1 MQDSALR
8 KDLRYQKLG
17 LPNNILVHVANLLS
31 ILQGSKGQWGHLGE
45 TGPVGE
51 QGEVGLIGKKG
62 TRGTIGPVV
71 IHANTD
77 VVILFSQGQIDCISI
92 SMPSVLG
99 CSR

>member
-1 MQDSALR
+1 MQDSALE
-8 KDLRYQKLG
+8 KDLHYQKLG
-17 LPNNILVHVANLLS
+17 LPTNNLVRANLFS
-31 ILQGSKGQWGHLGE
+31 ILQGSKGQLGHLGE

-77 VVILFSQGQIDCISI
+77 IVILFSQGQIDCRI